1 MEDVINDLKKIKS
14 ETLKRRAMIRIWK
27 KAARPIVLAERQALS
42 PSKGIETG
50 LLKKSLGSWTY
61 PKGRNGDFTMV
72 GVSARVKSG
81 KFQKVAK
88 YSIPF
93 HWGSDGLPFAEIA
106 LRNNRTK
113 ALEVIKKQAKDQV
126 KKTVKSKNSV
136 KWK

>member
-14 ETLKRRAMIRIWK
+14 ETLKRRAMIRILK

-88 YSIPF
+88 
-93 HWGSDGLPFAEIA
+93 
-106 LRNNRTK
+106 
-113 ALEVIKKQAKDQV
+113 VIKKPMQFYLSNIKRDAFSKAIKSSKGFKAGAMAGR
-126 KKTVKSKNSV
+126 KKATDFK
-136 KWK
+136 